1 VFHQRRLKM
10 HKWVLEVYSTSH
22 IPQVCDLNGQYI
34 QSEVTTILNKLPH
47 FNAVAFIKQYPLKC
61 F

>member
-1 VFHQRRLKM
+1 M
-10 HKWVLEVYSTSH
+10 HKWVLEVYSISH